1 MELVAA
7 LLRRDGGVRGRGGV
21 TGRAGSTRRLDAPSG
36 FSFFFFLLC
45 WRVWRSLPAFF
56 AAFLAARFS
65 ATLAFSVA
73 WRRVELG
80 TEDPASE
87 GGVGLVGAEPP
98 RTSRCSAAASLARKS
113 TPPPPSSPPELRFI
127 RRIRSCERFME
138 LALASNDEL
147 PASKEDESCMYIS
160 MRLFPALPVLSHLV
174 AALARVLVCGFAG
187 TCNETLLLV
196 TACGKKIKHRDLC
209 MPSPPRHRR
218 GEQVGSTASS
228 QRQARSASSSA
239 PRQKSTVLRPSK
251 GSTARSMRPS
261 FSCR

>member
-36 FSFFFFLLC
+36 FSFFFFFLLC
-45 WRVWRSLPAFF
+45 WRVCVWRSLPAFF

-113 TPPPPSSPPELRFI
+113 TPPPSSPPELRFI

-138 LALASNDEL
+138 LVLASNDEL
-147 PASKEDESCMYIS
+147 PASKEEESCI
-160 MRLFPALPVLSHLV
+160 RLFFRLAFRAFSCV
-174 AALARVLVCGFAG
+174 AARPRVFG
-187 TCNETLLLV
+187 
-196 TACGKKIKHRDLC
+196 
-209 MPSPPRHRR
+209 
-218 GEQVGSTASS
+218 
-228 QRQARSASSSA
+228 
-239 PRQKSTVLRPSK
+239 LRIRWHATK
-251 GSTARSMRPS
+251 RC
-261 FSCR
+261 FL

>member
-36 FSFFFFLLC
+36 FSFFFFFLLC
-45 WRVWRSLPAFF
+45 WREWRSLPAFF

-138 LALASNDEL
+138 LVLASNDEL
-147 PASKEDESCMYIS
+147 PASKEEESCI
-160 MRLFPALPVLSHLV
+160 RLFFRLAFRRVLSP
-174 AALARVLVCGFAG
+174 CSSP
-187 TCNETLLLV
+187 
-196 TACGKKIKHRDLC
+196 ACLG
-209 MPSPPRHRR
+209 
-218 GEQVGSTASS
+218 
-228 QRQARSASSSA
+228 
-239 PRQKSTVLRPSK
+239 LRIRWHATK
-251 GSTARSMRPS
+251 RC
-261 FSCR
+261 FL

>member
-21 TGRAGSTRRLDAPSG
+21 TGRAGSTRRFDAPSG
-36 FSFFFFLLC
+36 FSFFFFFLLC
-45 WRVWRSLPAFF
+45 WRVCVWRSLPAFF

-113 TPPPPSSPPELRFI
+113 TPPPPSSPPDLRFI

-138 LALASNDEL
+138 LVLASNDEL

-160 MRLFPALPVLSHLV
+160 MRLFPALCFLIMLQLSRV
-174 AALARVLVCGFAG
+174 SWFADSLAHATKRCFL
-187 TCNETLLLV
+187 
-196 TACGKKIKHRDLC
+196 
-209 MPSPPRHRR
+209 
-218 GEQVGSTASS
+218 
-228 QRQARSASSSA
+228 
-239 PRQKSTVLRPSK
+239 
-251 GSTARSMRPS
+251 
-261 FSCR
+261 